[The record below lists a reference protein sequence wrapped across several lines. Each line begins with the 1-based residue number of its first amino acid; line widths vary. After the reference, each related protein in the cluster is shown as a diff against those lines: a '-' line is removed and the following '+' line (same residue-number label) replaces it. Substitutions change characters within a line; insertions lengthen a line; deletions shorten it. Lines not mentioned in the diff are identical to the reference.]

1 MSNTNQNK
9 TDNLSTGAA
18 KKRNFIA
25 ENQKSLFLILS
36 GVVVLV
42 FLYIGYQQF
51 YLAPRESKAADQMYR
66 AELYATVDSM
76 RNRAIEGDGSYP
88 GFKEISEAYDNTKSA
103 NIANAY
109 LGGLY
114 LREGKYQEAIQNLEK
129 FSDTGSQLLDALVVG
144 MIGDAYSELKDYKN
158 AATFYKKAADKN
170 ANSFTSPLMLKKLGL
185 VYEAQN
191 EYKSALDAYKQIKS
205 NYPESQESTIIDSYI
220 GRVEAKL

>member
-1 MSNTNQNK
+1 ME
-9 TDNLSTGAA
+9 NLSTGAA

-25 ENQKSLFLILS
+25 ENQRSLFFIL
-36 GVVVLV
+36 GGIVVLV
-42 FLYIGYQQF
+42 VLYIGYQQF
-51 YLAPRESKAADQMYR
+51 YLAPREGKAADQMYR

-76 RNRAIEGDGSYP
+76 RNRAIEGDGSFP
-88 GFKEISEAYDNTKSA
+88 GFKEIASAYDNTKSA

-114 LREGKYQEAIQNLEK
+114 LREGKFQEAISALEK
-129 FSDTGSQLLDALVVG
+129 YSETGSDLLDPLVIG

-158 AATFYKKAADKN
+158 AANYYKKAADKN
-170 ANSFTSPLMLKKLGL
+170 KNSFTSPLMLKKLGL

-191 EYKSALDAYKQIKS
+191 EYTSALEAYKQIKA
-205 NYPESQESTIIDSYI
+205 NYPESQEASMVDAYI